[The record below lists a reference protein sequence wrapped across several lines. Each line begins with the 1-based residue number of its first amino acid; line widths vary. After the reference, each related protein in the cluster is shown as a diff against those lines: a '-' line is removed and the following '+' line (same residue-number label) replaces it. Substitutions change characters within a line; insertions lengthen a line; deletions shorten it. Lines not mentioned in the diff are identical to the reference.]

1 MNDPF
6 AELGLRRVINAV
18 GPATGLGASPVHAE
32 VMAAIAGIVDT
43 NVEMMA
49 LQAAA
54 SRAIAEA
61 TGAEAGFVAAC
72 AASGISVSCAAS
84 MTGDDLDAIE
94 RLPDTHG
101 FARTEV
107 VLQKGQAVDYS
118 GNLTQMIRLSGAQPV
133 EIGSVN
139 SASLYQLKGAIG
151 ERTAAALYVVSEQ
164 ASLMGML
171 PLEDFAACAKTA
183 GIPVI
188 VDAAPEW
195 DLRKFL
201 GAGADLVIYSAH
213 KQLGSLTG
221 GIVAGRKD
229 LVRAAYMQERGIGRA
244 MKVGKEGVA
253 GVIAALEIYSRFDTQ
268 RERTRLD
275 AINRIALE
283 RLPKTSGLTV
293 FPAADAT
300 DRGFDTV
307 RIVVDRERAGM
318 TAAELARALE
328 AGDPTIKVQDYY
340 LDRGEFDLNP
350 TCLTAEGMAQI
361 CDRIESVLAERP
373 AQVPPGLPGSSYL
386 DSWHTAFSTWPDG
399 FNK

>member
-18 GPATGLGASPVHAE
+18 GPATGLGASPVRAE
-32 VMAAIAGIVDT
+32 VMAAITGIVDA

-54 SRAIAEA
+54 SRAIVAA
-61 TGAEAGFVAAC
+61 TGAEAGFVTAC
-72 AASGISVSCAAS
+72 AAAGISVGSAAC

-94 RLPDTHG
+94 RLPDTRG
-101 FARTEV
+101 LLRTEI

-118 GNLTQMIRLSGAQPV
+118 GNLTQMIRLSGAEPV
-133 EIGSVN
+133 EIGAVN
-139 SASLYQLKGAIG
+139 SASLYQLEGAIG

-164 ASLMGML
+164 ASPMGML
-171 PLEDFAACAKTA
+171 TLEDFAACARRA
-183 GIPVI
+183 GVPVI

-195 DLRKFL
+195 DFRKFIA
-201 GAGADLVIYSAH
+201 AGADLVIYSAH

-221 GIVAGRKD
+221 GVVAGRKD
-229 LVRAAYMQERGIGRA
+229 LVRAAYMQERGIARA

-253 GVIAALEIYSRFDTQ
+253 GVIAALGVYEHLDMQ
-268 RERTRLD
+268 RERARLD
-275 AINRIALE
+275 AINRMALE
-283 RLPKTSGLTV
+283 RLAGRPGLTV
-293 FPAADAT
+293 FTAADAT
-300 DRGFDTV
+300 GRGFDLV
-307 RIVVDRERAGM
+307 RIVVDEARAGM

-350 TCLTAEGMAQI
+350 SCLTEDGMAQI
-361 CDRIESVLAERP
+361 CDRIESALARGPGAVRP
-373 AQVPPGLPGSSYL
+373 APSGSPYL
-386 DSWHTAFSTWPDG
+386 DSWHAAFAAWPDG
-399 FNK
+399 A